1 MKQINFYLHK
11 GIIHATLAPNT
22 QSVGGKS
29 QKKSSNNTKTMN
41 DNDNDQV
48 PQPNLGAAA
57 FIFLAAIVVMLTLG
71 TLLVKFIF

>member
-11 GIIHATLAPNT
+11 GIIHATLAPIT

-29 QKKSSNNTKTMN
+29 QKKSSNNNKTM
-41 DNDNDQV
+41 NDNDQV

-57 FIFLAAIVVMLTLG
+57 FVFLAAIVVLLTLG